1 MGSAAT
7 AKYGPIAGWD
17 VSAITNMD
25 QLFQSSSWLTQL
37 ENNFNADVS
46 SWDTSRVTSMLYM
59 FGNVRKFNQ
68 PLSFDTSKVTTMR
81 HMFYVSFGGSVFN
94 QPLSFDTSRVV
105 SMYRMFYGMD
115 NFNQPLSFDT
125 SSVTDMFGMFQDAY
139 KFNQPLS
146 FDTSSVTSM
155 TEMFKGA
162 NSLSAA
168 NKLLIRCAWAETSA
182 FTSAGYGSPYGYS
195 RWAPGSC
202 A

>member
-1 MGSAAT
+1 MGSS
-7 AKYGPIAGWD
+7 
-17 VSAITNMD
+17 VTNM
-25 QLFQSSSWLTQL
+25 
-37 ENNFNADVS
+37 NG
-46 SWDTSRVTSMLYM
+46 M
-59 FGNVRKFNQ
+59 FSDAQAFNQ

-125 SSVTDMFGMFQDAY
+125 SSVT
-139 KFNQPLS
+139 
-146 FDTSSVTSM
+146 SM
-155 TEMFKGA
+155 TEMVKGA

>member
-1 MGSAAT
+1 M
-7 AKYGPIAGWD
+7 PC
-17 VSAITNMD
+17 
-25 QLFQSSSWLTQL
+25 SSLL
-37 ENNFNADVS
+37 EYIHVIHACFR
-46 SWDTSRVTSMLYM
+46 TLY
-59 FGNVRKFNQ
+59 FRFH
-68 PLSFDTSKVTTMR
+68 T
-81 HMFYVSFGGSVFN
+81 
-94 QPLSFDTSRVV
+94 VV
-105 SMYRMFYGMD
+105 SPIFVYSRQGMD

-125 SSVTDMFGMFQDAY
+125 SSVTDMFGMFQYAY

-168 NKLLIRCAWAETSA
+168 NKLIIRCAWAETSA

>member
-1 MGSAAT
+1 MG
-7 AKYGPIAGWD
+7 
-17 VSAITNMD
+17 
-25 QLFQSSSWLTQL
+25 
-37 ENNFNADVS
+37 
-46 SWDTSRVTSMLYM
+46 DTSRVTSMLYM

-68 PLSFDTSKVTTMR
+68 PLSFDTSSVTNMGWMFTNAKAFNQPLSFDTSKVTTMR
-81 HMFYVSFGGSVFN
+81 HMFYASFGGS
-94 QPLSFDTSRVV
+94 
-105 SMYRMFYGMD
+105 
-115 NFNQPLSFDT
+115 
-125 SSVTDMFGMFQDAY
+125 

-182 FTSAGYGSPYGYS
+182 FPSAGYGSPYGYS